1 MTDTNDYEEITNS
14 PNVTDSSFEQNLSPM
29 QREQISQ
36 LTYNAQQNEQF
47 SIWRLSYEELIAE
60 LADKNLAGLDWNAL
74 DKKWVKVS
82 NPLMN
87 DEGRHLVRTLVVSYV
102 NKVSSMTQYTPYEVD
117 SEVAKF
123 ELDIGSALAFRYHLL
138 GVDPANR
145 RQIRHML
152 VALIDAGMKKS
163 IAGKERESFMKM
175 LQERMVYSQQAA
187 EPKGMMR

>member
-1 MTDTNDYEEITNS
+1 ME
-14 PNVTDSSFEQNLSPM
+14 
-29 QREQISQ
+29 REQISQ

-60 LADKNLAGLDWNAL
+60 LADKNLAGLDWDAYN
-74 DKKWVKVS
+74 KKWNKVS
-82 NPLMN
+82 EPLMN
-87 DEGRHLVRTLVVSYV
+87 DDGRHLVRTLIVSYV

-123 ELDIGSALAFRYHLL
+123 ELDLGSALSFRYHLL

-175 LQERMVYSQQAA
+175 LQERMVYSQQGQ
-187 EPKGMMR
+187 EPKMGMMR